1 MLVNYSDTY
10 GLLAVDVSTG
20 AKVGEVRTFSTTY
33 KSVIKGLLVKKPNED
48 VVLIEPGRILGVG
61 SAAAVI
67 DLDENAPIVSLDDIE
82 NSSIIG
88 RPAISIGGDPA
99 GTLIN
104 CVIDLKTME
113 INEVR
118 LLSPDQKTEYTIGPG
133 QVRTLGRD
141 FIILG
146 SVEPKTTADR
156 TEPWVME
163 VKEAAPIPA
172 VKAKPEK
179 KAVEEEPRVLFMN
192 FEPDED
198 VKVELKT
205 ETVVEE
211 PVVEVIQ
218 VVETKPEP
226 IVVEPEPVPVV
237 KVVHEP
243 VVEAVP
249 APVAEVVPAPV
260 VETVPEPVAEV
271 VPEPVVEAVPEPVVV
286 EVVPEPEP
294 EPEPEPVVEE
304 VKVFN
309 LADWQDQIDA
319 LVNKSM
325 GRTMAVDSG
334 GEQKTLEAGTII
346 TREIAEDIAVNAP
359 FFLEVLPL
367 FVR

>member
-10 GLLAVDVSTG
+10 GLLAVDVTTG

-48 VVLIEPGRILGVG
+48 IVLIEPGRIMGVG

-146 SVEPKTTADR
+146 SVEAKTTADR

-172 VKAKPEK
+172 VKSKPEK

-198 VKVELKT
+198 VKVEVKT

-226 IVVEPEPVPVV
+226 IAVEPEPVPV
-237 KVVHEP
+237 
-243 VVEAVP
+243 AV
-249 APVAEVVPAPV
+249 VAEPQ
-260 VETVPEPVAEV
+260 PEPVAEV
-271 VPEPVVEAVPEPVVV
+271 VPEPVFEAVPEPVVV

>member
-48 VVLIEPGRILGVG
+48 IVLIEPGRILGVG

-146 SVEPKTTADR
+146 SVEAKTTADR

-163 VKEAAPIPA
+163 VKEPAPIPA

-198 VKVELKT
+198 VKVEVKT
-205 ETVVEE
+205 EAVVEE

-218 VVETKPEP
+218 VVEAKVEP
-226 IVVEPEPVPVV
+226 VAEAVPQTVAAPVPEPEPVPV
-237 KVVHEP
+237 
-243 VVEAVP
+243 
-249 APVAEVVPAPV
+249 AEVVPQ
-260 VETVPEPVAEV
+260 
-271 VPEPVVEAVPEPVVV
+271 PVVEAVPEPVVA
-286 EVVPEPEP
+286 EVTPEPVPEPVVQAVPEPVVAEVAPEP

-334 GEQKTLEAGTII
+334 GEQKTLEAGSII